1 MRKSGMIC
9 EKQETERETALE
21 DMPMPGISISMERVM
36 MTKRT
41 GFQNQSRIAQNH
53 GTIWMHKNKK
63 L

>member
-1 MRKSGMIC
+1 MIC

-21 DMPMPGISISMERVM
+21 DMPKPRISISMERVM

-53 GTIWMHKNKK
+53 GTIWMHKNQK

>member
-1 MRKSGMIC
+1 MIY
-9 EKQETERETALE
+9 EKQETELKTALE
-21 DMPMPGISISMERVM
+21 DMPKPRISISMERVM

-41 GFQNQSRIAQNH
+41 GFQNQSRIAQNI

>member
-1 MRKSGMIC
+1 MIY

-21 DMPMPGISISMERVM
+21 DMPKPRISISMETVM

-41 GFQNQSRIAQNH
+41 GFQNQSRIAQNNR
-53 GTIWMHKNKK
+53 TIWMHKSKK

>member
-1 MRKSGMIC
+1 MIC

-21 DMPMPGISISMERVM
+21 DVLKPQISIFMETVM

-41 GFQNQSRIAQNH
+41 GFQNQSQIVQSS
-53 GTIWMHKNKK
+53 GTSWMAKNKK